1 MKRSSWLMLPKSKTL
16 MHRPMRLGRARD
28 VIQSMANHRKTRGYR
43 TQKVIAD
50 YLKQWWEYADT
61 AGAGRQGEDIL
72 NIPSI
77 SIEVKARSD
86 FQPLAWIK
94 QSAANANGKLPIVV
108 MRCNGQGEDAGEYLM
123 FGKVKDLMPIVAS
136 KAPSHEI
143 VRCDQDGTY
152 LFKGM
157 ECPTCRSM
165 STNVSNAR

>member
-1 MKRSSWLMLPKSKTL
+1 MLQSMRPGLVRS
-16 MHRPMRLGRARD
+16 
-28 VIQSMANHRKTRGYR
+28 VIQLMANHRKHRGYR

-72 NIPSI
+72 NIPHV
-77 SIEVKARSD
+77 SIEVKARAD

-94 QSAANANGKLPIVV
+94 QSAANANGKLPIVI

-123 FGKVKDLMPIVAS
+123 FGKVKDLMPLLAS